1 MKLKHAEDVKIMT
14 KILREKKIILE
25 NSFEKKYS

>member
-14 KILREKKIILE
+14 KILREKKTPR
-25 NSFEKKYS
+25 K